1 MLLGVISVNQLL
13 SGLHRS
19 KSSYRQ
25 IESQTSVGLRLLLAF
40 LLLAAEGAKTEPEM
54 LHCCHGHYFLRSFL
68 SELWGKAET
77 FR

>member
-1 MLLGVISVNQLL
+1 MLPGVISANQLL
-13 SGLHRS
+13 SGQHRS

-25 IESQTSVGLRLLLAF
+25 IESQTSVGLKLLLAF

-54 LHCCHGHYFLRSFL
+54 LHCCHEHYFPCSFL
-68 SELWGKAET
+68 SELRGKAEK